1 MTILF
6 GLLSAFSYG
15 YADFV
20 GALAAKKVRAIT
32 VTTIAFIFGLVFS
45 AGLSLFV
52 GANFSQAAITSGIY
66 AGIASGIAIT
76 CLYAALALGPISIVS
91 TLTAVLSAL
100 IPVVYDLATGA
111 MLGPFALVAIV
122 LVLVAVVLVAF
133 VPGQDFRLPSLRAL
147 LYSLGA
153 GVGFAGI
160 FVFLD
165 GAPSDSGLATLIVMR
180 IVGIALMFAGLA
192 FAFFRY
198 RPKQFLET
206 SIFGRS
212 LIWLVLLAALGDV
225 LGNVFFLVATRAGEL
240 AIAAVLTSL
249 YPVGTI
255 MLARIVLKE
264 RIAKSQSLGIVLA
277 IGACVLIAIG
287 KPA

>member
-1 MTILF
+1 MTIIF

-32 VTTIAFIFGLVFS
+32 VTTISFSCGLLLALFM
-45 AGLSLFV
+45 SLFV
-52 GANFSQAAITSGIY
+52 GANFSQAAISAGIY
-66 AGIASGIAIT
+66 AGIASGVAIS

-91 TLTAVLSAL
+91 PLTAVISAV
-100 IPVVYDLATGA
+100 IPVIFDLATGA
-111 MLGPFALVAIV
+111 KLGPFALIAIG

-147 LYSLGA
+147 LYSVGA

-165 GAPSDSGLATLIVMR
+165 GAPSDSGLATLVVMR
-180 IVGIALMFAGLA
+180 VVGITLMLAGLTY
-192 FAFFRY
+192 AFFKY

-212 LIWLVLLAALGDV
+212 LIWLVLLAGSGDV

-255 MLARIVLKE
+255 LLARIVLKE

>member
-1 MTILF
+1 MTIIF

-32 VTTIAFIFGLVFS
+32 VTTISFIFGLLIAS
-45 AGLSLFV
+45 GLSFAV

-66 AGIASGIAIT
+66 AGIASGIAIS

-91 TLTAVLSAL
+91 PLTAVISAI
-100 IPVVYDLATGA
+100 IPVIFDLASGA
-111 MLGPFALVAIV
+111 ELGPFVLGAIA

-147 LYSLGA
+147 IYSVGA
-153 GVGFAGI
+153 GLGFAGI

-180 IVGIALMFAGLA
+180 IVGVALMLAGLA
-192 FAFFRY
+192 YAFFRY
-198 RPKQFLET
+198 RPKQFLE
-206 SIFGRS
+206 SEIFGRS
-212 LIWLVLLAALGDV
+212 LIWLVLLAGSGDV

-255 MLARIVLKE
+255 LLARIVLKE

>member
-1 MTILF
+1 MTIIF

-15 YADFV
+15 LADFV
-20 GALAAKKVRAIT
+20 GALAAKKVRAIA
-32 VTTIAFIFGLVFS
+32 VTTIAFVLGLFIAV
-45 AGLSLFV
+45 GLSFFV
-52 GANFSQAAITSGIY
+52 GATFSQESITAGIY
-66 AGIASGIAIT
+66 AGIASGIAIS

-91 TLTAVLSAL
+91 PLTAVISAM
-100 IPVVYDLATGA
+100 IPVIYDLATGA
-111 MLGPFALVAIV
+111 QLGPFALVAIA

-133 VPGQDFRLPSLRAL
+133 VPGQDFRLPSARAL

-153 GVGFAGI
+153 GLGFAGI

-165 GAPSDSGLATLIVMR
+165 AAPSDSGLATLIVMR
-180 IVGIALMFAGLA
+180 IVGIALMLAGLT
-192 FAFFRY
+192 FALFKY

-206 SIFGRS
+206 SIFSRS
-212 LIWLVLLAALGDV
+212 LIWLVLLAGAGDV
-225 LGNVFFLVATRAGEL
+225 LGNVFFLIATRAGEL
-240 AIAAVLTSL
+240 AIAAVLASL

-255 MLARIVLKE
+255 LLARIVLKE
-264 RIAKSQSLGIVLA
+264 RTAKSQSLGIVLA